1 MLFEKSLRVLLGI
14 ELIFLMVGCTPVP
27 GVPISETSIPSLSP
41 PTPTTPPVQN
51 TPTVEVTDKFIIYPS
66 PTGNSGGVESLTF
79 SPDGQ
84 TLASMYKNGEIIL
97 WDVAT
102 RQNIRSFMG
111 GGETGGLG
119 MMTGLAF
126 SPDGKSLVSKVN
138 GMTITLWDVATGQ
151 SIEVVKDLGFG
162 NGMALMPDGKMLAY
176 GQCAELDS
184 GPRCARYEIIL
195 WDVATRQP
203 VGQPLRFRRCR
214 VGSALAAVQ
223 SGWQNPG
230 SDEFRDNR
238 VGQDRTVRCG
248 HPPVHC
254 VTNWG

>member
-1 MLFEKSLRVLLGI
+1 MWLDVHQFQAFQYLK
-14 ELIFLMVGCTPVP
+14 
-27 GVPISETSIPSLSP
+27 P
-41 PTPTTPPVQN
+41 PYHLCHLQPPQRRPVQN
-51 TPTVEVTDKFIIYPS
+51 TPTVEATDKFIIYPS
-66 PTGNSGGVESLTF
+66 PTDNSGGVEGLTF

-151 SIEVVKDLGFG
+151 SIEVVKDLGHG
-162 NGMALMPDGKMLAY
+162 NGMALRPDGKMLAY

-203 VGQPLRFRRCR
+203 VGQPSDSTLPRQLR
-214 VGSALAAVQ
+214 
-223 SGWQNPG
+223 SGCCSVRMEKPWQ
-230 SDEFRDNR
+230 
-238 VGQDRTVRCG
+238 
-248 HPPVHC
+248 
-254 VTNWG
+254 